1 MVDFKFNSS
10 EILPSQGRLSLFCL
24 LRGCV
29 NWFAV
34 APVLVT
40 VIEGFCQG

>member
-1 MVDFKFNSS
+1 MVDFKFNS
-10 EILPSQGRLSLFCL
+10 ETLPSQGHLSLFCL

-29 NWFAV
+29 NGFAV
-34 APVLVT
+34 APVLVI